1 MPISAT
7 VSHILTATTPDDPA
21 YEIRPSHW
29 NSAHAITGSLAVVAS
44 EISAIF
50 SNANGFSFGVDG
62 TNITGSYTVPATAGL
77 ISAVKF
83 SAGTQSSNLSA
94 VTFADGNGISFGLDA
109 GTITGSHNGL
119 TAQSNQAFSADGG
132 SSAFQ
137 TLVFANSQGVSFSN
151 SNGSVVASVK
161 TDYLSSQSNQA
172 LSGSNG
178 SFAFQTATFGNLNGL
193 TFYTSNGSMV
203 GSYTVPSQT
212 VQPVALSGSNGSFN
226 FSTATFGNLNGMSFY
241 TSNGSMVGSYTVP
254 TQSNQTV
261 GLYASSNTT
270 LTSSGTVDARSM
282 TFRGIGAISVGYSNG
297 EVLLS
302 AAGGGT
308 TNQTGPNIAAGSQTA
323 TSGTVVFSDSHG
335 LAFGMSGSTRVTAS
349 LGQSHSVR
357 GVTAFDAS
365 SGTFSGQGMDFA
377 FYGNAFGG
385 ISTGTPNTLVIYAIP
400 ESIGFYRQA
409 GQITAAGTAQGNS
422 LVSIQP
428 FSIAAPLVCSNV
440 LFAASYSVTTTTNN
454 SSAWQD
460 LSVSGVIYSRN
471 VSTLSS
477 ILSFSST
484 YTQTWTSN
492 NTGAVTGAKGF
503 SATFPS
509 TTLSQGEYIMALH
522 VSTTNTGTGANSTAL
537 GHAVNM
543 ILSGSLGSA
552 ANLVRPWGAAT
563 NASIG
568 LIGMLGMISTGATR
582 ATIAISDYTMTG
594 TRGFLAPF
602 FFELRNNSFQL

>member
-1 MPISAT
+1 MPISA
-7 VSHILTATTPDDPA
+7 SHILTATTPDDPA

-29 NSAHAITGSLAVVAS
+29 NSSHALTVDLTGS
-44 EISAIF
+44 EISNAF
-50 SNANGFSFGVDG
+50 SNLNGFSFGLNG
-62 TNITGSYTVPATAGL
+62 GGAITGSYTVPSTAGL
-77 ISAVKF
+77 LSAIKL

-94 VTFADGNGISFGLDA
+94 ATFADGNGISFGLDA
-109 GTITGSHNGL
+109 GTVTASHNGL

-151 SNGSVVASVK
+151 SNGSVVATVK
-161 TDYLSSQSNQA
+161 TDYLTSQSNQA

-178 SFAFQTATFGNLNGL
+178 SFAFQTATFGNLNGFS
-193 TFYTSNGSMV
+193 FYTSNGSMV
-203 GSYTVPSQT
+203 GSYTVPSQS
-212 VQPVALSGSNGSFN
+212 VQPVAISGSNGSFN

-282 TFRGIGAISVGYSNG
+282 TFRGIGGISVGYSNG
-297 EVLLS
+297 ELLLS
-302 AAGGGT
+302 GGGGT

-323 TSGTVVFSDSHG
+323 TSGTVVFLDSNG
-335 LAFGMSGSTRVTAS
+335 IQFGMSGSTRVTAS
-349 LGQSHSVR
+349 LGQTHSVR
-357 GVTAFDAS
+357 GITAFDAS

-377 FYGNAFGG
+377 FYGNAAGG

-400 ESIGFYRQA
+400 EAMSFFRNVDEF
-409 GQITAAGTAQGNS
+409 TTLGTAQANS

-428 FSIAAPLVCSNV
+428 FSMAAPLVCSNV

-471 VSTLSS
+471 ASTLNS

-503 SATFPS
+503 SATFAQ
-509 TTLSQGEYIMALH
+509 TTLSQGEYFMALH
-522 VSTTNTGTGANSTAL
+522 MSTTNTGTGANSTAL
-537 GHAVNM
+537 GHAVSM
-543 ILSGSLGSA
+543 ILSGQHASA

-568 LIGMLGMISTGATR
+568 LIGGQGIISTNATR
-582 ATIAISDYTMTG
+582 ASIGISDYTMTG
-594 TRGFLAPF
+594 TRGLLAGF
-602 FFELRNNSFQL
+602 FFELRNSTFQL